1 MLPDR
6 PATFRQPANTHETGC
21 QPRGKP
27 SCDPE
32 SELNAHELFR
42 SGQPGT
48 FHTMLERRNQALAR
62 SSEKQP
68 TDTNTQGLSAAKDA
82 VRMARIAKF
91 YERLPKGPAPEI
103 KPSGLLGRYQAK
115 YFGKE
120 PSAAR
125 KCLLR

>member
-1 MLPDR
+1 M
-6 PATFRQPANTHETGC
+6 E
-21 QPRGKP
+21 K
-27 SCDPE
+27 
-32 SELNAHELFR
+32 NADKR
-42 SGQPGT
+42 
-48 FHTMLERRNQALAR
+48 M
-62 SSEKQP
+62 
-68 TDTNTQGLSAAKDA
+68 QGLSAARDA

-125 KCLLR
+125 E

>member
-1 MLPDR
+1 MPRTLGLHR
-6 PATFRQPANTHETGC
+6 SHCSNTDFHH
-21 QPRGKP
+21 GKTEGP
-27 SCDPE
+27 KNSITRE
-32 SELNAHELFR
+32 MEKNADKR
-42 SGQPGT
+42 
-48 FHTMLERRNQALAR
+48 M
-62 SSEKQP
+62 
-68 TDTNTQGLSAAKDA
+68 QGLSAARDA

-125 KCLLR
+125 E